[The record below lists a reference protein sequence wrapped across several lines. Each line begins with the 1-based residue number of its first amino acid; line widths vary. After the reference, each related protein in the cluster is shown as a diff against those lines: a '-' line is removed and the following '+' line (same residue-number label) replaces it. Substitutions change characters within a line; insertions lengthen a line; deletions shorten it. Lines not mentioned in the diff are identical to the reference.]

1 MHELQQGGPTTAVT
15 VTGWIRGGIADEYVE
30 HRKRMLRFGAT
41 DEDLLATLSVWRL
54 SRRQM
59 VSVLVLR
66 VVREFALPGVLVERR
81 AHWEEIE

>member
-1 MHELQQGGPTTAVT
+1 
-15 VTGWIRGGIADEYVE
+15 
-30 HRKRMLRFGAT
+30 MLRFGAT